1 MREDITAGY
10 VVVAGAAGGAG
21 AIGLME
27 VLSDH
32 AAFPLMFVPFA
43 TSIVLVMGT
52 PDAEPAQPRALVGG
66 HLISTAVGL
75 LTLSITGPS
84 PWAAALAVG
93 LAMAAMHVT
102 RTFHPPAG
110 INPLI
115 AVAQDMSWSFLV
127 APVAVGALMLASFA
141 WLWNNFVCRQAWPT
155 RWW

>member
-1 MREDITAGY
+1 MRKEITTAY
-10 VVVAGAAGGAG
+10 VVAGAAGGAV
-21 AIGLME
+21 AIGLMQL
-27 VLSDH
+27 LSDH

-66 HLISTAVGL
+66 HLISTVVGI
-75 LTLSITGPS
+75 LTLSVTGAS

-93 LAMAAMHVT
+93 LAMAAMHAT

-110 INPLI
+110 IDPLI
-115 AVAQDMSWSFLV
+115 VVAQDMSWSFLI
-127 APVAVGALMLASFA
+127 APVAIGALLLATFA
-141 WLWNNFVCRQAWPT
+141 WLWHNLVRREAWPA

>member
-1 MREDITAGY
+1 MRKEITAGH
-10 VVVAGAAGGAG
+10 VVAGAAGGAV
-21 AIGLME
+21 AIGLMQA
-27 VLSDH
+27 LSDH

-66 HLISTAVGL
+66 HLVSAVVGL
-75 LTLSITGPS
+75 LTLSIAGPS

-93 LAMAAMHVT
+93 AAIVAMHAT

-110 INPLI
+110 IDPLLV
-115 AVAQDMSWSFLV
+115 VAQDMPVSFLI
-127 APVAVGALMLASFA
+127 APVAIGALTLAVFA
-141 WLWNNFVCRQAWPT
+141 WLWHSLVRREPWPA